1 MSTSLRME
9 ECKSSEYSS
18 ALLSSNKQFITTRS
32 KDLNSC
38 HKESRSATDTQ
49 DMDQQLILEVIDLV
63 SSDDE
68 NVVGT
73 SLPKISEK
81 MNLGRINYIQSDRQ
95 NIIFP
100 GVFNPHLWM
109 SDCTMEH
116 YFSLLAKS
124 CTDQLILSLPPV
136 FFKDLVR
143 GGFDKATNSMTAT
156 IKNVYAYDKL
166 ITPTY
171 LEGNHWTLTVVNIK
185 SRTITLYDSIKSSI
199 YEDQINLLVEFL
211 IESYKKYEKPV
222 DEEQLQWTLDF
233 GDSPLQSN
241 TSDCGV
247 FTCTNARHVLLG
259 KPLYYTQEDAPLLRH
274 RITFEILN
282 NVLLPTPDAP

>member
-1 MSTSLRME
+1 
-9 ECKSSEYSS
+9 
-18 ALLSSNKQFITTRS
+18 
-32 KDLNSC
+32 
-38 HKESRSATDTQ
+38 
-49 DMDQQLILEVIDLV
+49 MDQPIILDEIDLI

-73 SLPKISEK
+73 SPPEIFEK
-81 MNLGRINYIQSDRQ
+81 MNFSRIHYIHSDRQ
-95 NIIFP
+95 IIIFP
-100 GVFNPHLWM
+100 GYDIEVFTELVNCISKKKKNDKLQCQHSIFCTIGNLLNVFNPHLWM
-109 SDCTMEH
+109 TESLMEH

-124 CTDQLILSLPPV
+124 CSDQLVLSLEPV
-136 FFKDLVR
+136 FFKDLIR
-143 GGFDKATNSMTAT
+143 GGFDKATKSMRAT

-185 SRTITLYDSIKSSI
+185 SRTITLYDSVKSSI

-222 DEEQLQWTLDF
+222 DEQQLQWTLDF

-259 KPLYYTQEDAPLLRH
+259 KPFYYTQEDAPLLRH

-282 NVLLPTPDAP
+282 NVLLPTPDAPQFFLK

>member
-1 MSTSLRME
+1 
-9 ECKSSEYSS
+9 
-18 ALLSSNKQFITTRS
+18 
-32 KDLNSC
+32 
-38 HKESRSATDTQ
+38 
-49 DMDQQLILEVIDLV
+49 MDQQQILDVIDLV

-73 SLPKISEK
+73 SLPEISKK
-81 MNLGRINYIQSDRQ
+81 MNLSRINYIQSDRQ

-100 GVFNPHLWM
+100 GYNREIFAKLVNYISNKQNNDQLQCHHSFYCTMGTLLRVFNPHLWM

-185 SRTITLYDSIKSSI
+185 SRTITLYDSVKSSI

-222 DEEQLQWTLDF
+222 DEQQLQWTLDF

-282 NVLLPTPDAP
+282 NVLLPTPDAPQFFLK